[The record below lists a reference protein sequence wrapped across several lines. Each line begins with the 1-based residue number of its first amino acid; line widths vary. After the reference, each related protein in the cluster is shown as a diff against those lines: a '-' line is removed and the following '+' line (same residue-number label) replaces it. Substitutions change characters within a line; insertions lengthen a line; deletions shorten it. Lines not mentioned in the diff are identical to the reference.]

1 MTDKSR
7 SPYRVVTKPRVE
19 RQLARLGKRDLA
31 AVRKK
36 IRSRAVEPRPRRV
49 LRLRDNE
56 HRVRQ
61 GNWRIFY
68 EIDDDA
74 RVVTVTDVLRRNDR
88 TYWGPLVIQRTR
100 WQLARKLARRRVVP
114 GDTCAPHGR

>member
-1 MTDKSR
+1 MTNESR
-7 SPYRVVTKPRVE
+7 SSYRLVTEPSVE

-36 IRSRAVEPRPRRV
+36 IRSLAAEPRPRRV
-49 LRLRDNE
+49 LKLRDKE

-68 EIDDDA
+68 EIDDDE
-74 RVVTVTDVLRRNDR
+74 RVVTITDVLRRNER
-88 TYWGPLVIQRTR
+88 TYR
-100 WQLARKLARRRVVP
+100 
-114 GDTCAPHGR
+114 DH

>member
-7 SPYRVVTKPRVE
+7 SPYRIVTKPRVE
-19 RQLARLGKRDLA
+19 RQLARLGKRDLGS
-31 AVRKK
+31 VRKK
-36 IRSRAVEPRPRRV
+36 IRSLAAEPRPRRV
-49 LRLRDNE
+49 LRLRDKE

-74 RVVTVTDVLRRNDR
+74 RLVTITDVLRRNER
-88 TYWGPLVIQRTR
+88 TYRDL
-100 WQLARKLARRRVVP
+100 
-114 GDTCAPHGR
+114 